1 MTPTPLYRAIAVA
14 LAAGALTA
22 CGGGGGG
29 STTPTGTSS
38 ITSVGTIT
46 GFGSIYVNGVE
57 YETDSTV
64 YTVDADDD
72 DLEDQSSDD
81 SSMRVGMKVRVRG
94 EINEDGRTGRA
105 DSVLYDEDIEGPIQN
120 LVLDTVAGTATF
132 DIFGLE
138 ILADD
143 STNFDDGSLATLE
156 NDQVYEV
163 SGNFDGTRLVATFM
177 DRQDDPGEE
186 FEVKG
191 TVTAYEAF
199 VEISIDL
206 INGAPL
212 TLSIDPNAVVEIS
225 GDPIGQFVE
234 LKIDP
239 ATNLVIKIEDDDDD
253 LLDDDDDGKEIEIS
267 GVLTDGTSTEFEL
280 NGIPLVFTSS
290 TEYEPASLE
299 GNLAAGLFVEV
310 EGTKDGD
317 NLLVREIETEEGEI
331 EIEAP
336 VGLVTYSGPK
346 TGTITLE
353 VGAGQT
359 IDVRTDTGTLF
370 KDDSSLDLDDD
381 DSFNLDEL
389 TSGDFLEIEAYLDDS
404 GDVVATEVRREDE
417 MDDVEVQAPLQA
429 ENPLASVTVLDV
441 TWTVDAGTAYRLED
455 SVIDA
460 QTFFDLAGQGTPIK
474 LRDDYMADGV
484 ADELEIESDDD

>member
-72 DLEDQSSDD
+72 DLEDQSGDD

-138 ILADD
+138 IFADGG
-143 STNFDDGSLATLE
+143 TNFDGSSSLTTLA
-156 NDQVYEV
+156 NDQVFEV
-163 SGNFDGTRLVATFM
+163 SGNFDGSRLVATFM
-177 DRQDDPGEE
+177 DPQDPGENE

-191 TVTAYEAF
+191 TVTAYDAF
-199 VEISIDL
+199 VEVTIEL
-206 INGAPL
+206 INGASL
-212 TLSIDPNAVVEIS
+212 TRSINTNAIVELDSDPVGDFVEIKLNAA
-225 GDPIGQFVE
+225 GD
-234 LKIDP
+234 
-239 ATNLVIKIEDDDDD
+239 VIKIENDDQD
-253 LLDDDDDGKEIEIS
+253 LLDENDDANEIEIS
-267 GVLTDGTSTEFEL
+267 GVLTDGTTTAFEL
-280 NGIPLVFTSS
+280 NGIPLVFTSA
-290 TEYEPASLE
+290 TEYKPLSLE
-299 GNLAAGLFVEV
+299 STLAAGLFVKV

-317 NLLVREIETEEGEI
+317 NLLVREIETEDGEI
-331 EIEAP
+331 EIDAP
-336 VGLVTYSGPK
+336 FDSVVISDAK
-346 TGTITLE
+346 TGTITVD
-353 VGAGQT
+353 VGNGET
-359 IDVRTDTGTLF
+359 IDVRTDSGTVF
-370 KDDSSLDLDDD
+370 KDDSSLDLDGD

-389 TSGDFLEIEAYLDDS
+389 IGGQFLEIEAYLDDS
-404 GDVVATEVRREDE
+404 GNLVATEVEREADT
-417 MDDVEVQAPLQA
+417 DDVEIRAPLEA
-429 ENPLASVTVLDV
+429 KEDFTSVTLLGITWSVANGV
-441 TWTVDAGTAYRLED
+441 TEYRLED
-455 SVIDA
+455 TPINA
-460 QTFFDLAGQGTPIK
+460 TTFFSTADVGTPIK
-474 LRDDYMADGV
+474 LRDDEVADGT
-484 ADELEIESDDD
+484 ADELEIRND